1 MRIFSGIQPTGRKH
15 LGNQIGSI
23 MPNVAGQDRGEGIFC
38 IVDLHAT
45 TVPYEPEVLR
55 TGTYDLAALWLAAGL
70 DPERCIFFRQSD
82 VQEHPE
88 LQWLL
93 SSVSGYGE
101 LQRMTQFKDKA
112 GSQRDLTS
120 VGLFTYPVLMA
131 ADVLLY
137 RAHEVPVGDDQ
148 RQHVEL
154 MRNVA
159 ERFNTRFG
167 ETLVVPEGVYPT
179 VASRV
184 MDLQNPDKKMSTT
197 GGSLQGTIYITEE
210 PDSIIKKFKSAVT
223 DSGREIKH
231 APDKAGIANL
241 LEILAAVRGTTVEAL
256 EAEFEGAGYGV
267 FKQAVGEAVVEYLAP
282 VRERYQ
288 ALRGDEGELE
298 AVLTE
303 GARKARVLAAE
314 TMVDVRAAMGV
325 GPVRSAR

>member
-241 LEILAAVRGTTVEAL
+241 LEILAAVRETTVEAL

-303 GARKARVLAAE
+303 GARKARMLAAE

>member
-1 MRIFSGIQPTGRKH
+1 
-15 LGNQIGSI
+15 
-23 MPNVAGQDRGEGIFC
+23 
-38 IVDLHAT
+38 
-45 TVPYEPEVLR
+45 
-55 TGTYDLAALWLAAGL
+55 
-70 DPERCIFFRQSD
+70 
-82 VQEHPE
+82 
-88 LQWLL
+88 
-93 SSVSGYGE
+93 
-101 LQRMTQFKDKA
+101 
-112 GSQRDLTS
+112 
-120 VGLFTYPVLMA
+120 MA

-167 ETLVVPEGVYPT
+167 ETLVVPEGVYPK

-197 GGSLQGTIYITEE
+197 GGSPQGTIYITDE

-241 LEILAAVRGTTVEAL
+241 LEILAGVRGTTVAEL
-256 EAEFEGAGYGV
+256 EVEFEGAGYGV

-303 GARKARVLAAE
+303 GARKARMLAAE